1 MQIWKGRPRG
11 FSYVKVP
18 ELNLKTVRNEKIQG
32 KLLVKVQNGIVGK
45 IFKEKIQVMQLKY
58 ELQSKLSLRPPGGTP
73 DNSWCGCAALFSKS
87 WPSFRPK

>member
-1 MQIWKGRPRG
+1 M
-11 FSYVKVP
+11 KVP

-87 WPSFRPK
+87 